1 MPIAI
6 DSHAP
11 VGAARE
17 CPKLPEGEL
26 RAMPPSHSLAV
37 GASNEDIVG
46 GSGALRSHD
55 E

>member
-17 CPKLPEGEL
+17 LPEREL

-37 GASNEDIVG
+37 GASNEDIAG